1 MFVVYIIVL
10 LVLYHISFLLGVV
23 LFPNRVYIVAAVVT
37 ISVLALILYKLD
49 KISEKLDKQEEKDKK

>member
-1 MFVVYIIVL
+1 M
-10 LVLYHISFLLGVV
+10 YHISFLLGVV